1 MNKGQ
6 IISVDLIVSITIF
19 VSIFAIA
26 LLVSNRA
33 IDQLKT
39 SYEISLMSKRI
50 QRISDVLV
58 RTTGLPEDW
67 NETNVISV
75 GLAETENV
83 LNYTKILRL
92 KNMDDNKIRA
102 LLGLEEYNFF
112 LNFTNITRGFFPE
125 GSIFLGMKPTNAKIV
140 IPIERFVLIDFG
152 NRREMGIMEFVLWR

>member
-19 VSIFAIA
+19 VSVFTIA

-39 SYEISLMSKRI
+39 SYEISLMNKKI

-58 RTTGLPEDW
+58 RTSGLPEDW
-67 NETNVISV
+67 NETNVISL
-75 GLAETENV
+75 GLAESENI

-92 KNMDDNKIRA
+92 KNMDDYKIKA
-102 LLGLEEYNFF
+102 ILGLEGYNFF
-112 LNFTNITRGFFPE
+112 MNFTNITDGNFPE
-125 GSIFLGMKPTNAKIV
+125 GSIFLGIVPGNARTI
-140 IPIERFVLIDFG
+140 IPIERVVLIDFG
-152 NRREMGIMEFVLWR
+152 NRREMGMMKFVLWR